1 MKKRIFCWTVAAL
14 ALALSLRAA
23 DAPAPA
29 PAAPD
34 PDTALLLHFDDGEGR
49 LAKDSSANNLRVTV
63 TRAEWVD
70 GRFGKALRFDGKDA
84 FVDAGNPPA
93 LLFGKDTDFTV
104 ECWINVAAD
113 APKEFMFVITSRLRG
128 DEPGFSIYLHRNMF
142 LQAVVADK
150 VNATDLLTSK
160 AALNDGKWHHV
171 ALVAERKGKLSL
183 FIDGALQAAA
193 DMTRIVSPDNPNR
206 PLRIGD
212 RGHDG
217 DFAGMIDEVRISRV
231 ARKEFSL
238 DKPY

>member
-1 MKKRIFCWTVAAL
+1 VRSSILCSASL
-14 ALALSLRAA
+14 ALVLALPLRAA
-23 DAPAPA
+23 DAPAPV
-29 PAAPD
+29 AAPD
-34 PDTALLLHFDDGEGR
+34 AETALLLHFDDGAGR
-49 LAKDSSANNLRVTV
+49 LAKDSSANSLRATV
-63 TRAEWVD
+63 ARAEWVD

-84 FVDAGNPPA
+84 FVDVGNPPA

-104 ECWINVAAD
+104 ECWVNVPTD
-113 APKEFMFVITSRLRG
+113 VPKAFSFIITSRLRG
-128 DEPGFSIYLHRNMF
+128 DEPGFSIYLHKNMF

-150 VNATDLLTSK
+150 VNATELLTSR
-160 AALNDGKWHHV
+160 AALNDGKWHHI

-183 FIDGALQAAA
+183 FIDGALQAAT
-193 DMTRIVSPDNPNR
+193 DMSRIVNPDNANR

-217 DFAGMIDEVRISRV
+217 DFVGLIDEVRISKV

>member
-1 MKKRIFCWTVAAL
+1 MKKTLSLTLAAT
-14 ALALSLRAA
+14 LALSLTLRAA

-29 PAAPD
+29 AAPD
-34 PDTALLLHFDDGEGR
+34 PDTALLLHFDDGAGR
-49 LAKDSSANNLRVTV
+49 TAKDSGPNNLRATV
-63 TRAEWVD
+63 TRAEWVE

-104 ECWINVAAD
+104 ECWINVPAD
-113 APKEFMFVITSRLRG
+113 APKEFQFVITSRLRG
-128 DEPGFSIYLHRNMF
+128 DEPGFSIYLHKNMF
-142 LQAVVADK
+142 LQALVADK
-150 VNATDLLTSK
+150 VNATELLTSK

-217 DFAGMIDEVRISRV
+217 DFVGMIDEVRISRV